1 MIYSY
6 ALGNDRIMIWSSRQ
20 KRVYTLWQLNHRST
34 KPTRLLSAV
43 SATCSQLRA
52 ETALQ
57 QFRGNLFYICAYSKE
72 ITSRFLQRLSSEQRA
87 AIPRI
92 SVEDT
97 AFKDPLFVQF
107 LAGCDGLEQIAV
119 TMSRETL
126 DRTAEEQ
133 AALEKLVRDVVGD
146 QVRVRVMV

>member
-1 MIYSY
+1 
-6 ALGNDRIMIWSSRQ
+6 MIWSSRAG
-20 KRVYTLWQLNHRST
+20 RVYTLLQLNHRST
-34 KPTRLLSAV
+34 KPTPLLSAL

-57 QFRGNLFYICAYSKE
+57 KFSGNLFYISCYSKH

-87 AIPRI
+87 AIPRL
-92 SVEDT
+92 SVEET
-97 AFKDPLFVQF
+97 ALEDPFFVQF
-107 LAGCDGLEQIAV
+107 LAGCDGLEEIAV
-119 TMSRETL
+119 TKPWQTP

-146 QVRVRVMV
+146 QVRVRVMM